1 MFVIPKGTFEKEY
14 NLEEYGIRVD
24 PSGGKQT
31 VYKTSWKGL
40 AKKDGMTSG
49 DVITE
54 FKIENTDRPN
64 KAIVYP
70 LALLI
75 LSVFGYLMGFLMLV
89 YLKIF

>member
-40 AKKDGMTSG
+40 AKKQGIEMG

-54 FKIENTDRPN
+54 FKIENLNRPN
-64 KAIVYP
+64 KGIVYP
-70 LALLI
+70 FALLFLVI
-75 LSVFGYLMGFLMLV
+75 FGYNN
-89 YLKIF
+89 YR